1 MISKCCWK
9 RKRKLWIRSFFKQ
22 LSPICSDKIMSY
34 VTLEYHL
41 QASQSSRYLIS
52 ATYDFQKLCWYLRQ
66 NPLYTPFEFLIW
78 KRQVELWKCEH
89 QILYLPP
96 VSVSP
101 LCVTRSN
108 RSVQNIQSV
117 NHRPN
122 QPLDEAKNEKGR
134 KMIHRTELELIKY
147 TVSSLLC
154 EIASVLRCVKNK
166 TFSDIFF

>member
-1 MISKCCWK
+1 MFSVLIMISKCCWK
-9 RKRKLWIRSFFKQ
+9 RGKKLWIRSFFKQ

-78 KRQVELWKCEH
+78 KQQVELWKCEH

-108 RSVQNIQSV
+108 RSVQNIECQSSPKSAF
-117 NHRPN
+117 RWS
-122 QPLDEAKNEKGR
+122 KKWKG
-134 KMIHRTELELIKY
+134 KENDPQNWTWI
-147 TVSSLLC
+147 
-154 EIASVLRCVKNK
+154 N
-166 TFSDIFF
+166 